1 METRVD
7 DEHAAHLER
16 SRRVWDRWSRFYE
29 FNDRD
34 TEPIRRRAVET
45 LGLSAGDTVLDV
57 GCGPGSNFDLL
68 RERVGADGAVIG
80 VDFSPRMVA
89 EARATVRE
97 QGWDNVAAVRAD
109 ATRPVVV
116 SESVDAAVA
125 TLAISA
131 MPDAAAAV
139 NRLRDALRPGSRVAV
154 YDVRLVPDGPLRAL
168 NPVISLGFRHLA
180 NRDPDADVLGALDDA
195 FADVSVVETY
205 AAGSNYVAT
214 GRKPTE

>member
-45 LGLSAGDTVLDV
+45 LGLSAGDRVLDA

-68 RERVGADGAVIG
+68 RERVGVDGAVIG

-89 EARATVRE
+89 DARATVRE

-139 NRLRDALRPGSRVAV
+139 NRLRDALRPGGRVAV

-214 GRKPTE
+214 GRKPAE